1 MTPATSIG
9 GVEPPLLPPQFWGT
23 AYLQSSLGGTQYQA
37 NLLFIFTSAT
47 GPTAGVFFGG
57 WLVDHMGGY
66 KGDRSRSRTMKLCA
80 CLGLLSCI
88 FGIPATFVKEIYSF
102 TAMLWLML
110 FFGGSVL
117 PGCTGIA
124 VSVVPRS
131 LRPVSSSV
139 SLVVFN
145 LFGYS
150 LSLILS
156 GSLMQMISN
165 NVKNCDYACSLEY
178 GFR

>member
-1 MTPATSIG
+1 
-9 GVEPPLLPPQFWGT
+9 
-23 AYLQSSLGGTQYQA
+23 
-37 NLLFIFTSAT
+37 
-47 GPTAGVFFGG
+47 
-57 WLVDHMGGY
+57 MGGY
-66 KGDRSRSRTMKLCA
+66 KGSCSRSRTMKICA
-80 CLGLLSCI
+80 GLGFSSCL
-88 FGIPATFVKEIYSF
+88 FGIPATFVKEIYTF

-156 GSLMQMISN
+156 GSLMQIISN
-165 NVKNCDYACSLEY
+165 NVQNCDYACSLEY
-178 GFR
+178 GFRIIVFWGVWSLVLLSLAIFFNQRERTRCRRQQGSHEGLRVEV